1 MQRLSVL
8 VFLIIVAISCTV
20 LKKSDP
26 EQEVRSFVQSFQGS
40 LTSPDEQILKYFEGA
55 QSPQIILSVIKI
67 LQNKDQFVTCL
78 PDFAGS
84 RVTMDQNSIRVDVP
98 VVLKFKDDESEDNS
112 SEVIFAMWLKAKDK
126 SYVISKLEGE
136 PLYQAFTTLKNNN
149 EWAIERKLAM
159 QERLWAYEKA
169 RELEQRF
176 DTVVWYTTYSNT
188 NYFYVVEGTWENFF
202 LSYQTRDEKNVNA
215 KMGLVNAQG
224 EIIIPFEYDLIGTLS
239 FDKASIVEV
248 RKDGRTGYFDIEA
261 RKLVVPPDYDMI
273 IPYETY
279 ETLVKRDTAYGWLDK
294 DWQYHAGL
302 PNDRARSWVTNFGYL
317 KGTFTFDRNTSAYC
331 EIPSEDHA
339 GFGILIPPA
348 YLVRTGLFPEIKG
361 GVSTTKIPLNGWTE
375 YVKTDGSILEKI
387 TDNVSALVTAIT
399 TRYIEGRE
407 EFYQENHI
415 VFFNANQD
423 TLGMVDLTGGELKI
437 RNIDST
443 LVEVVTP
450 SGWED
455 YVDADVDELPIH
467 AYFLLGENHISRL
480 KSARLFPQTQF
491 VKLDSTYLAEKHF
504 RYNSTTEMR
513 EEAVGVSLKTLYY
526 MRNEILATYKY
537 RFKPEDNASP
547 LFESNGDYDAK
558 YDSIEEFED
567 QLTEIDRHNLA
578 FLEKMISLMQQK
590 AV

>member
-1 MQRLSVL
+1 MQRLSAL
-8 VFLIIVAISCTV
+8 VFLIVVAISCTV
-20 LKKSDP
+20 VKKNDP

-40 LTSPDEQILKYFEGA
+40 LVSPDEQILKYFEGA
-55 QSPQIILSVIKI
+55 QSPQVILSVIKI

-78 PDFAGS
+78 PDFAGA
-84 RVTMDQNSIRVDVP
+84 RVTIDENNIRVDVP
-98 VVLKFKDDESEDNS
+98 VVLKFKDDESGENS
-112 SEVIFAMWLKAKDK
+112 SEVIFALWLKAKDK

-149 EWAIERKLAM
+149 EWAIERKLAL

-176 DTVVWYTTYSNT
+176 DSVIWYTTYNNT
-188 NYFYVVEGTWENFF
+188 NYFYVVEGSWENFF
-202 LSYQTRDEKNVNA
+202 ISYNTREQTNVNA

-224 EIIIPFEYDLIGTLS
+224 EVIIPLEYDLIGTLS
-239 FDKASIVEV
+239 FDRGSIVEV
-248 RKDGRTGYFDIEA
+248 KKDGRTGYFDIEA
-261 RKLVVPPDYDMI
+261 RKLVVPADYDMI
-273 IPYETY
+273 IPYPTD

-302 PNDRARSWVTNFGYL
+302 PNDRARNWVANFGYL
-317 KGTFTFDRNTSAYC
+317 KGTFTFNRDTHAYC

-339 GFGILIPPA
+339 GFGILIMPA
-348 YLVRTGLFPEIKG
+348 YIVRAGLFPEIKA

-375 YVKTDGSILEKI
+375 YVKTDGSLLEKI

-399 TRYIEGRE
+399 QRYIEGRE
-407 EFYQENHI
+407 EFYQENRV
-415 VFFNANQD
+415 VFFDAKHD
-423 TLGMVDLTGGELKI
+423 TLGVADLTGGELTI
-437 RNIDST
+437 RHIDST

-467 AYFLLGENHISRL
+467 AYFQLGENHITRL
-480 KSARLFPQTQF
+480 KSTRLFPQTQF
-491 VKLDSTYLAEKHF
+491 VKLDSSLLAEKHS
-504 RYNSTTEMR
+504 RYNQETEMS
-513 EEAVGVSLKTLYY
+513 EEVVGVSLKTLFY
-526 MRNEILATYKY
+526 MRNEILATYGY
-537 RFKPEDNASP
+537 RFKPEDNADSFLEKDGYEP
-547 LFESNGDYDAK
+547 RH
-558 YDSIEEFED
+558 DSIEEFKD

-578 FLEKMISLMQQK
+578 FLEKLIGLMQQK